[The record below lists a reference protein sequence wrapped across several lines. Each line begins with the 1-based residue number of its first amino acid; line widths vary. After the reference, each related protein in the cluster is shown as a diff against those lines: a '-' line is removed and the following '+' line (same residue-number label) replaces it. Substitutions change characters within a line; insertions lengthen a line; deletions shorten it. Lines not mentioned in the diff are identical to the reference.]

1 MPDMDTAFG
10 IYIHWPYC
18 ASKCPYCD
26 FNSHVVEDRPE
37 ADWLAAI
44 LAEIGNLADD
54 YVGRPITS
62 VFFGGG
68 TPSLMTASSTGTILN
83 ALAAKLT
90 LSNNCEIT
98 LEANPSST
106 EAAKLAD
113 FRAAGVNRLSLG
125 VQSFDDHALQFLGRR
140 HDAATAQQ
148 AVEDARRAFDNIS
161 FDLIYA
167 RLGQSWAAWQKEL
180 ALALAL
186 APDHISLYQLT
197 IEAGTPFALRAAQGE
212 VLTLADAAAAEM
224 FQQTRAYLAA
234 AGLPAYEISNHARP
248 GAEARH
254 NLTYWR
260 YQPYAGLGPGA
271 HGRLPLPSV
280 GVGGRGR
287 LATQKRRQPKR
298 WMAMIKEGTVDPGQ
312 ELTPQ
317 ERFEEALLMGLRLTE
332 GVDLDHVANLADGSW
347 QTWINPSRVATLV
360 DENLVQHRGGRLTV
374 TETGFLTLNAI
385 IGYLLTGSA
394 VAA

>member
-1 MPDMDTAFG
+1 
-10 IYIHWPYC
+10 
-18 ASKCPYCD
+18 
-26 FNSHVVEDRPE
+26 
-37 ADWLAAI
+37 
-44 LAEIGNLADD
+44 
-54 YVGRPITS
+54 
-62 VFFGGG
+62 
-68 TPSLMTASSTGTILN
+68 MTAGSTGTILN

-212 VLTLADAAAAEM
+212 VLTLADVAAAEM

-271 HGRLPLPSV
+271 HGRLPLPSD